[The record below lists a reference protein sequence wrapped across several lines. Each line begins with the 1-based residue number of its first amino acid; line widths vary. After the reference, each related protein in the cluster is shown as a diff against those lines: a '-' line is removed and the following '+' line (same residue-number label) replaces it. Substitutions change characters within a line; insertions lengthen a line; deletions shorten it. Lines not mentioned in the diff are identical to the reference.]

1 MGMHLCDKTRL
12 LTSPGSEPQGAS
24 FFFLLLCVCVR
35 VSLSVF
41 DILAFVHK
49 SSAFFF
55 VVVFFFFF
63 CGFNKA
69 THYPPAPAT
78 TEVTFIEVPAK
89 RFFDLN
95 LMPLRWIPAKDLQTA
110 CVRSFFSFFFFG
122 KPDLK
127 YPHPA
132 D

>member
-1 MGMHLCDKTRL
+1 MCVSVCPFLYLIFWL
-12 LTSPGSEPQGAS
+12 LSI
-24 FFFLLLCVCVR
+24 R
-35 VSLSVF
+35 VLP
-41 DILAFVHK
+41 
-49 SSAFFF
+49 FFF
-55 VVVFFFFF
+55 VVVFFFF

-110 CVRSFFSFFFFG
+110 CVRSFFFFFFFV